1 MAPLTHPSPQPR
13 SDAQRASRA
22 PADKHSQSIAAPI
35 GDQVNLALAS
45 LVRGR
50 DPSALSH
57 LVQLRA
63 RRIKRMYADLAR
75 AGERVRVVGDLQ
87 ERHARALL
95 DYWRS
100 KGNAPATIKS
110 DWSVLRTWM
119 ADLGKS
125 DLVKPIAHYW
135 KDAPKPP
142 KPRAP
147 GSPLP
152 ARHPDAALVNLLG
165 DGKDR
170 THYLVERLCQTFR
183 MRVQDAFTLNAA
195 TLGAILDGRRPLG
208 LPRALDKA
216 VSQLS
221 PEGTVLLSEVKQFL
235 ALEGREA
242 LLWSNAN
249 VPQGIRRHEN
259 HLAYVRRRRSQAAK
273 DPP

>member
-13 SDAQRASRA
+13 SDAQRAARA
-22 PADKHSQSIAAPI
+22 PADKRSQPIAAPI

-50 DPSALSH
+50 DPCALSH

-119 ADLGKS
+119 ADLGKP
-125 DLVKPIAHYW
+125 DLVKPIAH
-135 KDAPKPP
+135 
-142 KPRAP
+142 
-147 GSPLP
+147 
-152 ARHPDAALVNLLG
+152 
-165 DGKDR
+165 
-170 THYLVERLCQTFR
+170 
-183 MRVQDAFTLNAA
+183 
-195 TLGAILDGRRPLG
+195 
-208 LPRALDKA
+208 
-216 VSQLS
+216 
-221 PEGTVLLSEVKQFL
+221 
-235 ALEGREA
+235 
-242 LLWSNAN
+242 
-249 VPQGIRRHEN
+249 
-259 HLAYVRRRRSQAAK
+259 
-273 DPP
+273 